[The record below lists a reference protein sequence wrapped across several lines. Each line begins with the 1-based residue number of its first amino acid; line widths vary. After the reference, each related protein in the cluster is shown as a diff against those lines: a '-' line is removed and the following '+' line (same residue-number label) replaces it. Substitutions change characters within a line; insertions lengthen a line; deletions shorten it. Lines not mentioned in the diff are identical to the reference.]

1 MTEYRKQRIAG
12 LVLAT
17 DCLWEDI
24 ENLRRLSAEL
34 PDDSHKAQCAEIARN
49 ISAQVE
55 VVRHEIIELQKKDK
69 DEIAAPRLRSSLD
82 LRC

>member
-1 MTEYRKQRIAG
+1 MHRKQRIAG
-12 LVLAT
+12 LVLAR

-24 ENLRRLSAEL
+24 ESLRRLSAEL

-69 DEIAAPRLRSSLD
+69 DEIAAPRLRSSAA
-82 LRC
+82 

>member
-1 MTEYRKQRIAG
+1 MHRKQRIAG

-24 ENLRRLSAEL
+24 ESLRRLSAEL

-69 DEIAAPRLRSSLD
+69 DEIAAPRLRSSAA
-82 LRC
+82 

>member
-55 VVRHEIIELQKKDK
+55 VVRHEIIELQKEDK
-69 DEIAAPRLRSSLD
+69 EENAAHKLRSSAA
-82 LRC
+82 

>member
-1 MTEYRKQRIAG
+1 MHRKQRIAG

-24 ENLRRLSAEL
+24 ESLRRLGVEL
-34 PDDSHKAQCAEIARN
+34 SDDSHKAQCAEIARN

-55 VVRHEIIELQKKDK
+55 VVRHEIIELQKEDK
-69 DEIAAPRLRSSLD
+69 EENAAHRLTLLRLD

>member
-1 MTEYRKQRIAG
+1 MHRKQRIAG

-24 ENLRRLSAEL
+24 ESLRRLSAEL
-34 PDDSHKAQCAEIARN
+34 PDDSHKAQCAEIAPN

-69 DEIAAPRLRSSLD
+69 DEIAAPRLRSSAA
-82 LRC
+82 